1 MDLEVTAPIIIGSIP
16 LRSTFS
22 DFSHGDSEYQQQ
34 ESGNPFFQAYPDL
47 RKITSGLR
55 LLPVAAFIRR
65 TTLTYPAPPSY
76 NVATLGF
83 EDDSGG
89 GGGSSSDEEG
99 KGASQGYAP
108 SYLTYG
114 WRAPNQDVK

>member
-1 MDLEVTAPIIIGSIP
+1 MVIQNISNK
-16 LRSTFS
+16 
-22 DFSHGDSEYQQQ
+22 
-34 ESGNPFFQAYPDL
+34 NPETPSSKPTLIYVRL
-47 RKITSGLR
+47 LR
-55 LLPVAAFIRR
+55 LLPVAAFRR